1 MTRGRKPTAPHLKVL
16 AGTTRPDREEA
27 DAPEFDLVADF
38 PDPPQH
44 LNVDGSEMWRSLGRQ
59 LVSARVLQVV
69 DLYSLEQLCFAWQ
82 CFRKKAK
89 ADMESTA
96 AETTALKALFSEFG
110 MTPASRRKVSSGSEK
125 PKGNAF
131 AGNGRK
137 QGAK

>member
-1 MTRGRKPTAPHLKVL
+1 MTRGRKPTAPQLKVL
-16 AGTTRPDREEA
+16 AGTTRPDREVTN
-27 DAPEFDLVADF
+27 APEFDLIDDF
-38 PDPPQH
+38 PAAPQH
-44 LNVDGSEMWRSLGRQ
+44 LNVDGSEMWKSLGHQ
-59 LVSARVLQVV
+59 LVAARVLQVV

-137 QGAK
+137 